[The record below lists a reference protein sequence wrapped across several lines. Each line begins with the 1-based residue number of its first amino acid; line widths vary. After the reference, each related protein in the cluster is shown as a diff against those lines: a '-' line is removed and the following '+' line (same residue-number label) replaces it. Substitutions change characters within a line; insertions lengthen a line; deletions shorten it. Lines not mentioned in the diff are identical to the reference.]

1 MEKEVVTVRKILEKC
16 PTCGEELEITR
27 LSCTSCETVIHGRY
41 TPCVFCK
48 LSPESLRFL
57 EIFVKNRGNIKEM
70 ERELGLSYPTVRGKL
85 NAVINE
91 LGFEVEAVEEEDIG
105 IRRREILDRLDRG
118 EIKPSEATEM
128 LSQLKR

>member
-1 MEKEVVTVRKILEKC
+1 MRKILERC
-16 PTCGEELEITR
+16 PTCGGELEITR

-85 NAVINE
+85 NAVIKE
-91 LGFEVEAVEEEDIG
+91 LGFEVEPVEDDDTIT
-105 IRRREILDRLDRG
+105 RRREILDRLDRG
-118 EIKPSEATEM
+118 EIKASEAAEM
-128 LSQLKR
+128 LSQLKH

>member
-1 MEKEVVTVRKILEKC
+1 MRKILEKC

-27 LSCTSCETVIHGRY
+27 LNCTSCETVIHGRY

-48 LSPESLRFL
+48 LSPESLKFL

-91 LGFEVEAVEEEDIG
+91 LGFEVEAVEEDDIG
-105 IRRREILDRLDRG
+105 ARRREILDRLDRG